1 LDSLSKFFDSVI
13 DGTADLKVVNEEAK
27 AEEFVPDEKEL
38 EIERQQEAQRIALA
52 HGGFV
57 DLVDFEQ
64 AVKDGAGAD
73 YHDVHGYPG
82 MMGAPPVKKVKTDAT
97 GDANQVVMEAR
108 KNSPDTH
115 CAPPGG
121 GPTTEAPGGCVPPAT
136 EVKAEAEKVVKKE
149 TPAATAGDCSPPGA
163 LGVKAG
169 GCKPPSEAKVET
181 VVEAKREA
189 APAAGDCSPP
199 GALGVKAG
207 GCKPPSE
214 ALPKDEL

>member
-1 LDSLSKFFDSVI
+1 MDSLSKFFDSVI
-13 DGTADLKVVNEEAK
+13 DGTADLTVINEEAK

-57 DLVDFEQ
+57 DLVDFE
-64 AVKDGAGAD
+64 AAIKNGAGAD

-82 MMGAPPVKKVKTDAT
+82 MMGAPPVKKVQTEAA
-97 GDANQVVMEAR
+97 GDANQVVMEA
-108 KNSPDTH
+108 KKASPNTH
-115 CAPPGG
+115 CSAPGG
-121 GPTTEAPGGCVPPAT
+121 GPTTEGPGGCTPPET
-136 EVKAEAEKVVKKE
+136 EVKAEAPKVVKEE
-149 TPAATAGDCSPPGA
+149 TPAAVGDCAPPGG
-163 LGVKAG
+163 LSVKAG
-169 GCKPPSEAKVET
+169 GCKPPSEAVP
-181 VVEAKREA
+181 EAKKEA
-189 APAAGDCSPP
+189 AAAAGDCSPP

>member
-1 LDSLSKFFDSVI
+1 MDSLSKFFDSVI
-13 DGTADLKVVNEEAK
+13 DGTANLTVINEEAK

-57 DLVDFEQ
+57 DLVDFE
-64 AVKDGAGAD
+64 AAIKNGAGAD

-82 MMGAPPVKKVKTDAT
+82 MMGAPPVKNVQTDAA
-97 GDANQVVMEAR
+97 DANQVVMEA
-108 KNSPDTH
+108 KKASPNTH
-115 CAPPGG
+115 CSAPGG
-121 GPTTEAPGGCVPPAT
+121 GPTTEGPGGCTPPET
-136 EVKAEAEKVVKKE
+136 EVKAEAPKVVE
-149 TPAATAGDCSPPGA
+149 EEAPAAVGDCAPPGG
-163 LGVKAG
+163 LSVKAG
-169 GCKPPSEAKVET
+169 GCKPPSEVK
-181 VVEAKREA
+181 EAV
-189 APAAGDCSPP
+189 PVAGDCSPP